1 MSKTN
6 FKKGDT
12 VLLQDGARQRL
23 AVVVK
28 DGVDNKNKV
37 RVKPA
42 DFPFEISVTLVKNDK
57 LYIVV

>member
-12 VLLQDGARQRL
+12 VLLQDGTRQRL
-23 AVVVK
+23 AVVAK
-28 DGVDNKNKV
+28 DGVDNRNRV
-37 RVKPA
+37 RVRPA

-57 LYIVV
+57 LYIVG

>member
-37 RVKPA
+37 IVKPA

>member
-12 VLLQDGARQRL
+12 VLLQDGTRQRL

-37 RVKPA
+37 RVRPA
-42 DFPFEISVTLVKNDK
+42 DFPFEISVTQDINDK
-57 LYIVV
+57 VYIIN